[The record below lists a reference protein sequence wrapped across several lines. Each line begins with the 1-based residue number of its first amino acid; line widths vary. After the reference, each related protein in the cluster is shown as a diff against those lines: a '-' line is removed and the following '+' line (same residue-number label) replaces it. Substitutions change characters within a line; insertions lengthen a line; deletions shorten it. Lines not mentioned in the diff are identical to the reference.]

1 MVWRLVDE
9 PRTNPL
15 EIKGIDD
22 VDSALAEVLMQLQQ
36 AAPDFLRGDVRR
48 FRAARVEQNKHREP
62 YTIWA
67 PDDAGKYVSRPDP
80 ASIVLKERY
89 SKP

>member
-1 MVWRLVDE
+1 LWRLVDE
-9 PRTNPL
+9 PRTNPV

-22 VDSALAEVLMQLQQ
+22 VDSALAEILMHLQQ
-36 AAPDFLRGDVRR
+36 AAPDTSCGVMYGVFVLRELSRTSTASR
-48 FRAARVEQNKHREP
+48 
-62 YTIWA
+62 IWA
-67 PDDAGKYVSRPDP
+67 LDDAGKYVSRPDP